1 MQRDG
6 MKGKKALSGLCLAA
20 AVLVII
26 WVSWRNGIVNYYLV
40 STLALLLSLAAFF
53 LSYERKSPPPKSWC
67 CWLSSVLWQS

>member
-20 AVLVII
+20 VALVIV

-40 STLALLLSLAAFF
+40 STLVLLLSLGRSSWPMSA
-53 LSYERKSPPPKSWC
+53 KKPPPRSWS
-67 CWLSSVLWQS
+67 CWPSSALWP

>member
-40 STLALLLSLAAFF
+40 STLVLLLSLGAFF
-53 LSYERKSPPPKSWC
+53 LACLLYTSRC
-67 CWLSSVLWQS
+67 V

>member
-20 AVLVII
+20 VALVIV

-40 STLALLLSLAAFF
+40 STLVLLLSLGAFF
-53 LSYERKSPPPKSWC
+53 LAYERKKPPLRSWS
-67 CWLSSVLWQS
+67 CWPSSAPWP

>member
-53 LSYERKSPPPKSWC
+53 LSYERKKPTAQE
-67 CWLSSVLWQS
+67 LVLLAVSVLWQS